1 MNNILIIISK
11 YLFVF
16 YIGFFL
22 YQSMLI
28 SLTKEE
34 RLSANVPFALSNQ
47 RLITILF
54 HITAY
59 IILCLAN
66 KEYFVQTLT
75 EGLISLCFIGIGNF
89 LVYRLY
95 KNSSQLMWN
104 CVFFISDLGLVLL
117 YRLDTNL
124 AHKQLIWLITGFA
137 CALIMPLILNAMP
150 RIDKFKNIYI
160 ALSIILL
167 LATIIFGKEEF
178 GSKNWISIM
187 GFSFQP
193 SEVIKVLFVFYIA
206 SCFSQKPDFRGLILP
221 VVLSGILMLC
231 FVIQKDLG
239 SVLIYFMTLL
249 VVIYIATGN
258 SLYFIGGMGLASLGS
273 FIAYHL
279 FSHVRVRF
287 DTWLNPWTDID
298 NTGYQ
303 ITQSLFAI
311 GTYGLFGGGF
321 TKSYCTKIPVVERDF
336 IFSAICEEFGIIFA
350 VGVIIIF
357 LIIFLEGARAAI
369 VARSRFLS
377 LLCAGL
383 TALIAFQTFTIIGGV
398 TKFIPLTGVTLPFIS
413 YGGTSILI
421 CFIIISILQWV
432 YQNNTEYQNRIK
444 RQEERKKRI
453 RKTTEG
459 RFE

>member
-1 MNNILIIISK
+1 MNNLFIIIAK

-22 YQSMLI
+22 LQGFFI

-34 RLSANVPFALSNQ
+34 KLHTNVPLALSNQ
-47 RLITILF
+47 RLMIILF

-59 IILCLAN
+59 LILFTVN
-66 KEYFVQTLT
+66 TESRVDVLT
-75 EGLISLCFIGIGNF
+75 EGILSLAFVVIGNL
-89 LVYRLY
+89 LVYRVY

-104 CVFFISDLGLVLL
+104 CIFFISDIGLVML
-117 YRLDTNL
+117 YRLDTDL
-124 AHKQLIWLITGFA
+124 AHKQLIWLLLGFI
-137 CALIMPLILNAMP
+137 CAMLIPFMLNLLP
-150 RIDKFKNIYI
+150 RMDKFKNIYI
-160 ALSIILL
+160 AISILLL

-193 SEVIKVLFVFYIA
+193 SEIIKVFFIFYIA
-206 SCFSQKPDFRGLILP
+206 SCFSQKPTFKELIIP
-221 VVLSGILMLC
+221 VILSGVLMIC

-258 SLYFIGGMGLASLGS
+258 SLYFLGGMGVAGIGS
-273 FIAYHL
+273 VIAYFL
-279 FSHVRVRF
+279 FSHIRIRF
-287 DTWLNPWTDID
+287 KTWLNPWADID
-298 NTGYQ
+298 STGYQ

-321 TKSYCTKIPVVERDF
+321 TRCYCTKIPVVERDF
-336 IFSAICEEFGIIFA
+336 IFSAICEEFGTIFA
-350 VGVIIIF
+350 VGLILIF

-383 TALIAFQTFTIIGGV
+383 TAMLSFQTFTILGGV
-398 TKFIPLTGVTLPFIS
+398 TKLIPLTGVTLPFVS

-421 CFIIISILQWV
+421 CFITISILQWV

-444 RQEERKKRI
+444 RQEQRRKRMKQSR
-453 RKTTEG
+453 E
-459 RFE
+459 EL

>member
-1 MNNILIIISK
+1 MNNLIIIIAK

-22 YQSMLI
+22 FQGFLI
-28 SLTKEE
+28 SLAKEE
-34 RLSANVPFALSNQ
+34 KIHTNVPFALSNQ
-47 RLITILF
+47 RLMIALFHLTAYLILF
-54 HITAY
+54 MTTKE
-59 IILCLAN
+59 N
-66 KEYFVQTLT
+66 KVAVLT
-75 EGLISLCFIGIGNF
+75 EGIISFAFIVIGN
-89 LVYRLY
+89 LSVYKIY
-95 KNSSQLMWN
+95 KDSSQLMWN
-104 CVFFISDLGLVLL
+104 CIFFISDIGLVML
-117 YRLDTNL
+117 YRLNTEL
-124 AHKQLIWLITGFA
+124 AHKQLIWLFVGFI
-137 CALIMPLILNAMP
+137 CAIVIPVILNIMPRM
-150 RIDKFKNIYI
+150 DKFKNIYI
-160 ALSIILL
+160 IISIVLL
-167 LATIIFGKEEF
+167 LSTIIFGKEEF

-193 SEVIKVLFVFYIA
+193 SEIIKVLFIFYIA
-206 SCFSQKPDFRGLILP
+206 SCFSQKPDFRELIVP
-221 VVLSGILMLC
+221 VILSCVLMIC

-258 SLYFIGGMGLASLGS
+258 PLYFLSGMGMAGIGS
-273 FIAYHL
+273 VIAYFL
-279 FSHVRVRF
+279 FSHIRIRF
-287 DTWLNPWTDID
+287 KTWLNPWEDID

-321 TKSYCTKIPVVERDF
+321 TKCYCTKIPVVERDF

-350 VGVIIIF
+350 VGLILIF

-383 TALIAFQTFTIIGGV
+383 TALLAFQTFTILGGV
-398 TKFIPLTGVTLPFIS
+398 TKLIPLTGVTLPFVS

-421 CFIIISILQWV
+421 CFIMISILQWV

-444 RQEERKKRI
+444 RQEQRRKRI
-453 RKTTEG
+453 KQSRE
-459 RFE
+459 EL